1 MKKVFVSPAAQKGKG
16 YSNPFF
22 VHLKKELSRFYR
34 VLDPDNKGVKSQ
46 SLALLEASVKADVFV
61 LSFVETIPFH
71 RFGIIQTYVALL
83 SLEMMRLRK
92 KKVVFILHNPK
103 PHNGENAFTNLL
115 TNKLF
120 SVSSLVVT
128 HTSNTAEIA
137 RRKGANVLQMNHPVV
152 FPEKGVPS
160 FAENPARD
168 ILIWGEILPYKG
180 VAEFLSLEGI
190 QSSGLRID
198 ILGRCKDA
206 ALTQTI
212 QRLIAGNDS
221 ISWQNRRPDMDEV
234 EQAVGQS
241 RHVLFPYLRGSISG
255 SGLLLDTLLMGG
267 SCIGPDEGAFRELA
281 SLGLC
286 RIYHNENELL
296 DILNHDWRV
305 DRQTL
310 ESFLRDNSWEQ
321 YVNRIQSSISTTS
334 L

>member
-34 VLDPDNKGVKSQ
+34 VLDPDNKGAKSQ
-46 SLALLEASVKADVFV
+46 SLALLVASIKADIFV

-83 SLEMMRLRK
+83 SLEIMKLRK

-115 TNKLF
+115 TDKLF
-120 SVSSLVVT
+120 SVSSLVVS

-137 RRKGANVLQMNHPVV
+137 RRKGANVLQMNHPVT
-152 FPEKGVPS
+152 FPDKGIPSLAEKPVK
-160 FAENPARD
+160 D

-180 VAEFLSLEGI
+180 VSEFLSLEGVR
-190 QSSGLRID
+190 SSGFRID
-198 ILGRCKDA
+198 IMGRCKDA
-206 ALTQTI
+206 ALAQTI
-212 QRLIAGNDS
+212 RQLIAGNDC
-221 ISWQNRRPDMDEV
+221 ISWQNRRPDMNEV

-241 RHVLFPYLRGSISG
+241 RYVLFPYLTGSISG

-281 SLGLC
+281 NLGLC
-286 RIYHNENELL
+286 RVYNEENELF
-296 DILNHDWRV
+296 DILNHDWV
-305 DRQTL
+305 ADRQAL

-321 YVNRIQSSISTTS
+321 YVNRICSS
-334 L
+334 LEL

>member
-22 VHLKKELSRFYR
+22 IHLKKELSRFYR

-46 SLALLEASVKADVFV
+46 SLALFEASVKADVFI

-71 RFGIIQTYVALL
+71 RFGIIQTYIALL
-83 SLEMMRLRK
+83 SLEIMRWRK

-103 PHNGENAFTNLL
+103 PHNGENAYTDLL

-128 HTSNTAEIA
+128 HTSNTTEIA
-137 RRKGANVLQMNHPVV
+137 REKGKNVLQMNHPVE
-152 FPEKGVPS
+152 FPDKGIPS
-160 FAENPARD
+160 LAENPTRD

-190 QSSGLRID
+190 QSSGLHIE
-198 ILGRCKDA
+198 ILGRCKDS

-212 QRLIAGNDS
+212 QRLIAGKES
-221 ISWQNRRPDMDEV
+221 LSWQNRRLDMNEV

-241 RHVLFPYLRGSISG
+241 RYVLFPYLKGSISG
-255 SGLLLDTLLMGG
+255 SGVLLDTLLMGG
-267 SCIGPDEGAFRELA
+267 NCIGPDEGAFRELA
-281 SLGLC
+281 NLGLC
-286 RIYHNENELL
+286 RVYHDENELL
-296 DILNHDWRV
+296 DILNQDWKV
-305 DRQTL
+305 DRPAL
-310 ESFLRDNSWEQ
+310 ESFMRDNSWEQ
-321 YVNRIQSSISTTS
+321 YVNRILSSISTTS
-334 L
+334 

>member
-22 VHLKKELSRFYR
+22 IHLKKELSRFYR

-46 SLALLEASVKADVFV
+46 SLALFEASVKADVFI

-71 RFGIIQTYVALL
+71 RFGIIQTYIALL
-83 SLEMMRLRK
+83 SLEIMRWRK

-103 PHNGENAFTNLL
+103 PHNGENAFTDLL

-128 HTSNTAEIA
+128 HTSNTTEIA
-137 RRKGANVLQMNHPVV
+137 RKKGKNVLQMNHPVE
-152 FPEKGVPS
+152 FPDKGIPS
-160 FAENPARD
+160 LAENPTRD

-190 QSSGLRID
+190 QSSGLHIE

-212 QRLIAGNDS
+212 QRLIAGKES
-221 ISWQNRRPDMDEV
+221 FSWQNRRPDMNEV

-241 RHVLFPYLRGSISG
+241 RYVLFPYLKGSISG
-255 SGLLLDTLLMGG
+255 SGVLLDTLLMGG
-267 SCIGPDEGAFRELA
+267 NCIGPDEGAFRELA
-281 SLGLC
+281 NLGLC
-286 RIYHNENELL
+286 RVYHDENELL
-296 DILNHDWRV
+296 DILNQDWKV
-305 DRQTL
+305 DKSAL
-310 ESFLRDNSWEQ
+310 ESFMRDNSWEQ
-321 YVNRIQSSISTTS
+321 YVNRILSSISTTS
-334 L
+334 